1 MQYRGEGGY
10 KKRISGSR
18 WGGGTKVFRKEE
30 KMKTYKKAREMKSTD
45 KKKNKQKKTQ
55 RQEAKIKRQGTTSEK
70 P

>member
-45 KKKNKQKKTQ
+45 KKKTNRKRHKGKKQKSKDRGQ
-55 RQEAKIKRQGTTSEK
+55 
-70 P
+70 